1 AQGLA
6 PATVNNHLASLSAF
20 TTWVHAREPHLFA
33 VGDPTKGIGELGLP
47 PLEPR
52 ALTPAQ
58 VRSLKS
64 LCDRLEGFHQRKG
77 RRWTTRRRDGA
88 VPLHAYGRPW
98 RDRAIVYVLL
108 STGL

>member
-1 AQGLA
+1 VRTLA
-6 PATVNNHLASLSAF
+6 
-20 TTWVHAREPHLFA
+20 
-33 VGDPTKGIGELGLP
+33 LP

-64 LCDRLEGFHQRKG
+64 VVDRLGRFHAAKG
-77 RRWTTRRRDGA
+77 RRNGGA
-88 VPLHAYGRPW
+88 AQHGHARSM

-108 STGL
+108 STGLRREELVMLDVGQFVCP